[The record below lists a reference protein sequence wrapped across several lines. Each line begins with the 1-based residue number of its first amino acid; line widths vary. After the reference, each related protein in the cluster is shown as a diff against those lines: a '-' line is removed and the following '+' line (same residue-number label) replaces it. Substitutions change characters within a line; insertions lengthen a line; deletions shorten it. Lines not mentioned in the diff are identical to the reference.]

1 MRPHPAPQPP
11 VPASVPTPD
20 TLQPLTAVTLPP
32 ERSRGQA
39 RGLHC
44 PIQQGLNRRRAKPPP
59 QLCLESRGEDL
70 GSGCPFSTSPALTLP
85 QPPLPS
91 AAAGLSISSFLAKT
105 LQKQLTK
112 GRAVTPQKS
121 WRMRGGWGAVTHWLF
136 SSSAG
141 LWSCCWGSLCPT
153 SGFCLLLLGR
163 PKAGSQRSIQS
174 DPTAAHPHPQPGVLP
189 VPH

>member
-44 PIQQGLNRRRAKPPP
+44 PVQQGLNRRRAKPPP

-85 QPPLPS
+85 QPPPS
-91 AAAGLSISSFLAKT
+91 L
-105 LQKQLTK
+105 
-112 GRAVTPQKS
+112 
-121 WRMRGGWGAVTHWLF
+121 
-136 SSSAG
+136 SSSWAQHQLFPG
-141 LWSCCWGSLCPT
+141 KDSAEAAHQGKSSDAPEELEDEGWMGCCHPLAVFQ
-153 SGFCLLLLGR
+153 FCWVVELLLGQPLPYFR
-163 PKAGSQRSIQS
+163 LLPFVTGEARSWLPAI
-174 DPTAAHPHPQPGVLP
+174 HPV
-189 VPH
+189 